1 VLAALLRLLSE
12 GILRD
17 NDGNIADTRNAIVI
31 MTSNFLSHEKERR
44 PGFAPGGKTID
55 SSRPPEQAELRMQLE
70 QHLQPKLI
78 ERLDAIVR
86 FNQLEMD
93 DLKKIAEQRIADVLK
108 RVVASHAV
116 TVDVA
121 SDVAEWLVSK
131 AVAESPGA
139 RAIQRAV
146 DSYLGNALGA
156 FLNYEQGPGP
166 GRIRVFVAHDAVQVE
181 STFERR

>member
-1 VLAALLRLLSE
+1 
-12 GILRD
+12 
-17 NDGNIADTRNAIVI
+17 
-31 MTSNFLSHEKERR
+31 
-44 PGFAPGGKTID
+44 
-55 SSRPPEQAELRMQLE
+55 MQLE
-70 QHLQPKLI
+70 HHLQPKLI

-93 DLKKIAEQRIADVLK
+93 DLKKIAEQRIADVVK
-108 RVVASHAV
+108 QVVASHAV

-166 GRIRVFVAHDAVQVE
+166 GRIKIFVAHDAVQVE
-181 STFERR
+181 STFDRR